1 MALDIQIFYLLNNL
15 AGKSEFFNWFV
26 IFAADYLQYVLAA
39 VFLFLLFCAGY
50 SRKEKIEIF
59 LITATSM
66 VVARSGVTEL
76 IRFLYHRP
84 RPFMVYSVNQL
95 VANGSYSFPSGHAAL
110 FFAMAT
116 AIYFYNKKWGAW
128 FFIAAIL
135 MGAARVIAG
144 VHYPTDI
151 LGGAAIGIL
160 SAYAVFYLV
169 KKINYGGNN

>member
-1 MALDIQIFYLLNNL
+1 L
-15 AGKSEFFNWFV
+15 AGQSKFFDGLV
-26 IFAADYLQYVLAA
+26 IFFADYLQYFLGIVFLAA
-39 VFLFLLFCAGY
+39 LSYSAW
-50 SRKEKIEIF
+50 SRKEKIKIF
-59 LITATSM
+59 LITALSM
-66 VVARSGVTEL
+66 IISRFGIVEL
-76 IRFLYHRP
+76 IRYLYHRP
-84 RPFMVYSVNQL
+84 RPFVAYSVNQL
-95 VANGSYSFPSGHAAL
+95 VSNGSYSFPSGHAAL
-110 FFAMAT
+110 FFAMAM
-116 AIYFYNKKWGAW
+116 AIYFYNKKWGYW